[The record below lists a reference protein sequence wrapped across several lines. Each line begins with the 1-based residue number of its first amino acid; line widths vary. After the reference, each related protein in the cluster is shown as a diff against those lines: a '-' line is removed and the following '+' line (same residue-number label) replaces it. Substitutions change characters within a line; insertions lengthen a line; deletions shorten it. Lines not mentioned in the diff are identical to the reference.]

1 MCVTS
6 ERNALWSVGA
16 DIRSRLSDSVHSHVD
31 VRQLREALKQDSDY
45 DHSSAVEPDI
55 SHVYQRSITA

>member
-1 MCVTS
+1 MTS

-55 SHVYQRSITA
+55 SHVYQRTTTA